1 MFKKFFTFDEL
12 KQTLNSKIL
21 NTSKARRMCEY
32 VENLDLADENGETII
47 YELIRNNKFE
57 SIKILLEF
65 DITIDIENKDGYT
78 PLMEAIINNK
88 KKIIELLINH
98 KQININYKN
107 RFKRTAIQEASIS
120 GVFWAVRLLLPK
132 VDDINSR
139 DMYGRTVL
147 FDALSGG
154 SYNTLDILLSDEN
167 LDVNVV
173 DYAGKAA
180 IFNAVLLSD
189 MDLVDKLM
197 ARGVDLSIV
206 DNSGKNVLFYA
217 TTKGIKNSIIID
229 KLMANGLDLN
239 TKDNS
244 QQTVLFEIM
253 KTLMAL
259 KQSDEIIKQKR
270 EDLYKLADI
279 LVDKGLDIDVSD
291 KHGKSALFYA
301 VHNKDIDSINFLV
314 KNGAKI
320 NRTDSKGETALFEA
334 ALLGYGY
341 KSIIDTL
348 LDNGADINIRN
359 NNGKTI
365 IEVLVDIVLML
376 ENGKYIDDL
385 RLSICTNEG
394 EYLQLLRHILDHK
407 NSAISLRDSIGEPLF
422 FEIISSGNNQL
433 KLLFLHKVDI
443 NILDSEGRNLLSK
456 SIDEI
461 SGKITNEDLDF
472 FKYLIRSGV
481 KVNLIDKKN
490 QTVLHKAVIKGSVV
504 LVKFL
509 LDYAKA
515 DASIQDSNGRY
526 PLHLVRGAN
535 SEEILKLLLRT
546 SMRYINTVDNFGY
559 TPINYLALS
568 GDVACVQLLISND
581 AFLTNFNKKN
591 VTVTKKLYEHIS
603 SFDKLLQE
611 CDSRYKSQ
619 VESLINNMKQ
629 EMISVF

>member
-1 MFKKFFTFDEL
+1 
-12 KQTLNSKIL
+12 
-21 NTSKARRMCEY
+21 
-32 VENLDLADENGETII
+32 
-47 YELIRNNKFE
+47 
-57 SIKILLEF
+57 
-65 DITIDIENKDGYT
+65 
-78 PLMEAIINNK
+78 
-88 KKIIELLINH
+88 
-98 KQININYKN
+98 
-107 RFKRTAIQEASIS
+107 
-120 GVFWAVRLLLPK
+120 
-132 VDDINSR
+132 
-139 DMYGRTVL
+139 
-147 FDALSGG
+147 
-154 SYNTLDILLSDEN
+154 
-167 LDVNVV
+167 
-173 DYAGKAA
+173 
-180 IFNAVLLSD
+180 
-189 MDLVDKLM
+189 
-197 ARGVDLSIV
+197 
-206 DNSGKNVLFYA
+206 
-217 TTKGIKNSIIID
+217 
-229 KLMANGLDLN
+229 
-239 TKDNS
+239 
-244 QQTVLFEIM
+244 VLFEIM

-341 KSIIDTL
+341 KFIIDTL

-376 ENGKYIDDL
+376 ENGKHIDDL
-385 RLSICTNEG
+385 RLSICTSDG

-481 KVNLIDKKN
+481 KVNLIDKK
-490 QTVLHKAVIKGSVV
+490 K
-504 LVKFL
+504 
-509 LDYAKA
+509 
-515 DASIQDSNGRY
+515 
-526 PLHLVRGAN
+526 PN
-535 SEEILKLLLRT
+535 S
-546 SMRYINTVDNFGY
+546 
-559 TPINYLALS
+559 LA
-568 GDVACVQLLISND
+568 
-581 AFLTNFNKKN
+581 
-591 VTVTKKLYEHIS
+591 
-603 SFDKLLQE
+603 
-611 CDSRYKSQ
+611 
-619 VESLINNMKQ
+619 
-629 EMISVF
+629 